1 LSDSFLR
8 IEGLHKRFAGVHAL
22 RGADLTVER
31 GEVHAL
37 VGANGS
43 GKSTL
48 INILSGQ
55 IAPDAG
61 TIALAGEKVRLGRA
75 EQALAAG
82 IATVTQETTLVPHLS
97 VAENILLGPRK
108 VRGALGI
115 DWQATRRRAAEILEL
130 LGARFPVDVRVAS
143 LRPDQQQLVE
153 IARAISMDARLLL
166 LDEPTSSL
174 TEDEVE
180 ALFSLV
186 RSLQQRGLTTI
197 FVSHRMSELF
207 AIADR
212 ITVLRDG
219 RTIESGPISRY
230 DPKRIIESM
239 VGQAPEPAVAH
250 ARVEPGDR
258 SLLRVD
264 DLSSGHVVGAAFTVA
279 AGECVGLAGL
289 TGAGRTELL
298 DTIFGLRRA
307 TRGRIEL
314 DGRELRPRR
323 VADAIA
329 RGVAYVPGDRKNLGL
344 VLNMTLAENVVMPS
358 TSARHRLRVPSRRRE
373 RARVAAVVGD
383 FGIRAA
389 SPDVRVTTLSG
400 GNQQKV
406 VLAKWLHTRPRLLLM
421 DEPTRGVDVAAKA
434 EIHRLLAAAKSRGLG
449 VLVSSSESEELQLLC
464 DRILVMFRGRIVAD
478 LERAAATD
486 ANLTHYAMG
495 AH

>member
-1 LSDSFLR
+1 MSDSFLR
-8 IEGLHKRFAGVHAL
+8 ISGLHKRFVGVHAL
-22 RGADLTVER
+22 RGAELTVER
-31 GEVHAL
+31 GELHAL

-55 IAPDAG
+55 IAPDGG
-61 TIALAGEKVRLGRA
+61 TITLAGDRLRLGRS
-75 EQALAAG
+75 EHALAAG
-82 IATVTQETTLVPHLS
+82 IATVTQETTLVPQLS

-108 VRGALGI
+108 VRGPLGI
-115 DWQATRRRAAEILEL
+115 DWQATRGRAAEILEL
-130 LGARFPVDVRVAS
+130 LGARFPVDVRIAN

-153 IARAISMDARLLL
+153 IARAISMNARLLL

-174 TEDEVE
+174 TEDEVD

-186 RSLQQRGLTTI
+186 RSLQERGLTTI

-219 RTIESGPISRY
+219 RTVESGPVSSY
-230 DPKRIIESM
+230 DPKRIIELM
-239 VGQAPEPAVAH
+239 VGHAPEPTVAP

-258 SLLRVD
+258 PLLRVD

-307 TRGRIEL
+307 THGRIQL
-314 DGRELRPRR
+314 DGRELRARR
-323 VADAIA
+323 VTDAIA

-344 VLNMTLAENVVMPS
+344 ILSMTLAENVVMPA
-358 TSARHRLRVPSRRRE
+358 TSARRRLLVPSRKRE
-373 RARVAAVVGD
+373 RARVSAVVGD

-389 SPDVRVTTLSG
+389 SPDVPVATLSG
-400 GNQQKV
+400 GNQQKA
-406 VLAKWLHTRPRLLLM
+406 VLAKWMHTGPRLLLM

-434 EIHRLLAAAKSRGLG
+434 EIHRLLAEARSRGVG
-449 VLVSSSESEELQLLC
+449 ILVSSSENEELQLLC
-464 DRILVMFRGRIVAD
+464 DRILVMFRGRIVAELD
-478 LERAAATD
+478 RAAATD
-486 ANLTHYAMG
+486 ANLAHFAMG